1 MGTKW
6 RRAEGTPNHRLT
18 EATLCSNSHMH
29 PGMVH
34 GEGWG
39 CWDMAGGMAS
49 EAYRLSWGP

>member
-6 RRAEGTPNHRLT
+6 RRAEGTPNRRLT